1 MGVLSSITDNHNPVA
16 ILETLNSEQSIED
29 IAGVVSSSV
38 LKELVLKLSK
48 ARELA
53 EDRERRE
60 RRRREEEERIRKER
74 EEKERRESHIRQVTS
89 WDLPMD
95 WTNVYSEDVRCRDV
109 RIESI
114 PDALVSSLVTLGK
127 VDIDDVFVVHTFEDF
142 ARNNT
147 IDNAFTGFA

>member
-53 EDRERRE
+53 EDRERRNGAEEKRKNGSERRE
-60 RRRREEEERIRKER
+60 RRRNEGNPISGR
-74 EEKERRESHIRQVTS
+74 
-89 WDLPMD
+89 
-95 WTNVYSEDVRCRDV
+95 
-109 RIESI
+109 
-114 PDALVSSLVTLGK
+114 
-127 VDIDDVFVVHTFEDF
+127 
-142 ARNNT
+142 
-147 IDNAFTGFA
+147 